1 MIRIGPSKREELRG
15 SCLAIVANAK
25 YGRVYK
31 RMMTDQEYVLICMY
45 IRDIERIINEAT
57 LRSRVWG
64 WIKTKLKWREGI

>member
-1 MIRIGPSKREELRG
+1 MIRIGPSKRNELRG
-15 SCLAIVANAK
+15 ACLAIVANAK

-45 IRDIERIINEAT
+45 IRDIERIVNSTT

-64 WIKTKLKWREGI
+64 WVKDKFKQGEGR